1 MKTFKSCI
9 IFIFLMTGFLPVDA
23 QSTDSLKGEKHRKNI
38 IKLNL
43 SSIMFYKSAVLVEFE
58 RVVNKHQSFSLQAGF
73 VSVALGNFL
82 ASDSLRVLDFSK
94 NSGFSITGD
103 YRFYLPKENK
113 DSAPHGIYIGPY
125 AAYIH
130 TSNEISM
137 LIVDSP
143 NSLSTQI
150 DVVSIGIE
158 MGYQFLLGK
167 RWTLDFLLIGPSM
180 TKYNASMHL
189 ALPVNPNNPVYEK
202 VLEAMTDRFP
212 IVGNLVKDQGV
223 NFNGS
228 LDKWSAGFRYSV
240 HVGFRF

>member
-1 MKTFKSCI
+1 MKAFKLL
-9 IFIFLMTGFLPVDA
+9 FILFFILLAPSLLVKA
-23 QSTDSLKGEKHRKNI
+23 QTMKEEKLRKNI

-43 SSIMFYKSAVLVEFE
+43 SSIMFYKSAVLVEYE
-58 RVVNKHQSFSLQAGF
+58 RIVNKNQSFSLQAGF

-82 ASDSLRVLDFSK
+82 ASDSIRVLDFSR

-113 DSAPHGIYIGPY
+113 DPAPHGIYIGPY
-125 AAYIH
+125 VAYIH
-130 TSNEISM
+130 TSNE
-137 LIVDSP
+137 LNLLVG
-143 NSLSTQI
+143 NTTNFLKTEI

-167 RWTLDFLLIGPSM
+167 RWTLDLLLIGPSM

-189 ALPVNPNNPVYEK
+189 AYPVDPNNPVYEK
-202 VLEAMTDRFP
+202 VLEAMTNRFP
-212 IVGNLVKDQGV
+212 VIGSLIKDQGV